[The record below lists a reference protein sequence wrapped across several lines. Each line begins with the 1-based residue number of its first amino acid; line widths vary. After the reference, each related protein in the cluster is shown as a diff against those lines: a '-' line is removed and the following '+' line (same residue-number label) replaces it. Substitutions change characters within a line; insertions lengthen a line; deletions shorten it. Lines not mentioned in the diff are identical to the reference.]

1 MPESLGDKQS
11 RFFERAPKAL
21 ANAGRPM
28 KHGHYYLL
36 PTACAM
42 PFGIGVLGSDQ
53 INMLIILEKARE
65 FADFICSDLTF
76 RIGKGK

>member
-1 MPESLGDKQS
+1 
-11 RFFERAPKAL
+11 
-21 ANAGRPM
+21 
-28 KHGHYYLL
+28 
-36 PTACAM
+36 M
-42 PFGIGVLGSDQ
+42 PFGIGVLGSDK